1 MQGFAYRQG
10 SGSCAQLA
18 WRHVPPLTSA
28 YRLLQLSWM
37 TKKHT
42 HTAEIAEYGYNVVF
56 ERQADGAYVATVP
69 SLNYISTYG
78 ESLEEARA
86 MVKDMLALYLQSLQ
100 EDGLEIPEPDTQTT
114 VTERISVALSR

>member
-1 MQGFAYRQG
+1 
-10 SGSCAQLA
+10 
-18 WRHVPPLTSA
+18 
-28 YRLLQLSWM
+28 M

-56 ERQADGAYVATVP
+56 ERQGDGTYVATVP

-78 ESLEEARA
+78 ESLDEARE

-100 EDGLEIPEPDTQTT
+100 DDGLEIPEPDAQPP
-114 VTERISVALSR
+114 VTERINVALTR